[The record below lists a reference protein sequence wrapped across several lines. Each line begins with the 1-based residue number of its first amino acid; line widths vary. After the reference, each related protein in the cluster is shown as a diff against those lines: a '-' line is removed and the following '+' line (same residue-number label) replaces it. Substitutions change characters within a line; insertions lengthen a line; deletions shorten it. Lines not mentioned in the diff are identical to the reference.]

1 MLSCDTPNGQAPSS
15 TDISTATQ
23 TLPAA
28 SKAAQLSLPL
38 DSSGL
43 KSNGTMSTETSDLNG
58 HRTPMEQHIWLV
70 TGPAGCGKTT
80 IAQHIA
86 NSLSLPYIEGD
97 EVSPL
102 SPPYTF
108 YIELCNFFL
117 LRFLRGKLEAR
128 DHACYKSQ
136 I

>member
-15 TDISTATQ
+15 ADLSTATQ
-23 TLPAA
+23 TLPTA

-43 KSNGTMSTETSDLNG
+43 KSNGAMSTGTSDLNG
-58 HRTPMEQHIWLV
+58 HRSPMEQHIWLV

-97 EVSPL
+97 EVS
-102 SPPYTF
+102 T
-108 YIELCNFFL
+108 
-117 LRFLRGKLEAR
+117 
-128 DHACYKSQ
+128 
-136 I
+136 